1 MPIECFQ
8 VQKEKSG
15 KFVVTCS
22 RPPKTVTLG
31 IFTLCSYHRHDHLS
45 LRLSSLTGEEL
56 EDINPHIEAFFW
68 SDGWIWRFFLL
79 PRSFVED
86 KHCLAYKAYVWGHRW
101 ISSATIP
108 HEDKTR
114 YMHAEI
120 FWYWINT
127 QAMLGFIALENLE
140 GSLWLKQ
147 NNISTGVYNVFRWV

>member
-56 EDINPHIEAFFW
+56 EDINPHIEAFF
-68 SDGWIWRFFLL
+68 
-79 PRSFVED
+79 
-86 KHCLAYKAYVWGHRW
+86 
-101 ISSATIP
+101 
-108 HEDKTR
+108 
-114 YMHAEI
+114 
-120 FWYWINT
+120 
-127 QAMLGFIALENLE
+127 
-140 GSLWLKQ
+140 
-147 NNISTGVYNVFRWV
+147 